1 MRPDDGTGGLKV
13 GLEAL
18 KTFKTR
24 VDSVL
29 KTFEDS
35 PGSAKKVA
43 MHTITAESF
52 CGNGGFPEATGL
64 HSQYTRVHDRLMTLS
79 QSLTLQIEA
88 MQIAVHGADI
98 GFANLDD
105 DQRRRFHEIRMQIN
119 EQFGDAQKDQQHK
132 KQTGDKKADGGF

>member
-29 KTFEDS
+29 KTFEGS

-43 MHTITAESF
+43 MHTITAASF

-105 DQRRRFHEIRMQIN
+105 DQRRRFHEIRMKIN
-119 EQFGDAQKDQQHK
+119 EQCADAQKDQK
-132 KQTGDKKADGGF
+132 RGDDAQVGDGDI

>member
-29 KTFEDS
+29 KTFEGS

-43 MHTITAESF
+43 MHTITAASF
-52 CGNGGFPEATGL
+52 CGDGGFPEATGL

-88 MQIAVHGADI
+88 MQIAVHGADV
-98 GFANLDD
+98 GFDNLDLE
-105 DQRRRFHEIRMQIN
+105 QRRRFHEIRTQIN
-119 EQFGDAQKDQQHK
+119 EQFDDAHEHQKRTDD
-132 KQTGDKKADGGF
+132 KQADGGF

>member
-1 MRPDDGTGGLKV
+1 MRPDDGAGGLKV

-24 VDSVL
+24 VDAVL

-35 PGSAKKVA
+35 PGAAKKLA
-43 MHTITAESF
+43 MHTLAADSF
-52 CGNGGFPEATGL
+52 YSKGVFPEATGL
-64 HSQYTRVHDRLMTLS
+64 HSQYTRVHDRLTTLS
-79 QSLTLQIEA
+79 QRLSLQIEA

-105 DQRRRFHEIRMQIN
+105 DQRRRFHEIRMEIN
-119 EQFGDAQKDQQHK
+119 EQHTDAPEGQKRTND
-132 KQTGDKKADGGF
+132 KQVNGGF

>member
-29 KTFEDS
+29 KTFEGS

-43 MHTITAESF
+43 VHTITAASF

-105 DQRRRFHEIRMQIN
+105 DQRRRFHEIRMKIN
-119 EQFGDAQKDQQHK
+119 EQYADAQKDQK
-132 KQTGDKKADGGF
+132 RGDDAQVGNGDI

>member
-1 MRPDDGTGGLKV
+1 MRPDDGAGGLKV

-24 VDSVL
+24 VDAVL

-43 MHTITAESF
+43 MHTLSADSF
-52 CGNGGFPEATGL
+52 CGNGGFPESVSL
-64 HSQYTRVHDRLMTLS
+64 HNQYTRVHDRLMTLS

-105 DQRRRFHEIRMQIN
+105 EQRRRFHEIRTEIN
-119 EQFGDAQKDQQHK
+119 EQYDDVRKQQKRTDDKQAHGDI
-132 KQTGDKKADGGF
+132 

>member
-1 MRPDDGTGGLKV
+1 MKV

-24 VDSVL
+24 VDAVL

-43 MHTITAESF
+43 MHTLTAESF
-52 CGNGGFPEATGL
+52 CGKGGFPESVSL

-98 GFANLDD
+98 GFANLDN

-119 EQFGDAQKDQQHK
+119 EQSEDARKHQEHQKRTDD
-132 KQTGDKKADGGF
+132 KQAHGGF

>member
-24 VDSVL
+24 VDGVL
-29 KTFEDS
+29 DTFERS
-35 PGSAKKVA
+35 PGAAKKVA
-43 MHTITAESF
+43 MHTLAADSF
-52 CGNGGFPEATGL
+52 CGHGGFPEATGL
-64 HSQYTRVHDRLMTLS
+64 HSQYTRVHDRLVTLS
-79 QSLTLQIEA
+79 KSLTLQIEA

-105 DQRRRFHEIRMQIN
+105 DERRRFHEIRMEIN
-119 EQFGDAQKDQQHK
+119 EKYGDERKDQQHRNHTVGK
-132 KQTGDKKADGGF
+132 RSDRGF